1 MVKIADYLAEY
12 KVQDLKRLC
21 KTLDISNYSK
31 LKKEELIDEVIAAQK
46 SEEAARYAFL
56 FIDDLSFKNWE
67 KSADNNDEAADY
79 TLEEIFGLYIM
90 GYAFES
96 KENEDT
102 FFITKV
108 VSDLFEKVNTE
119 ENKDARI
126 DVQRKLNLIRA
137 ALHLYGIVSIE
148 QLLHL
153 FKKYYSQDMD
163 QEGLIEFLEQSP
175 YEITIDTDNGEIVID
190 DMTEEQYEVVKRLQ
204 KNRPYYEPEFAK
216 FIKFSDPNFI
226 DESTHH
232 VWLREWVG
240 KNIEGDDTE
249 NYQTY
254 IGILQLVMQGG
265 KQNQVVEFLAQNN
278 VEFKNAV
285 AQKEFFKHIDGI
297 LNNTRHFKFRG
308 HKESELKTKTIVKE
322 EKVGRNDPCP
332 CGSGKKYKK
341 CCGR

>member
-21 KTLDISNYSK
+21 KTLNISNYSK
-31 LKKEELIDEVIAAQK
+31 LKKEELIDEIVEAQK
-46 SEEAARYAFL
+46 SPEAARYAYL
-56 FIDDLSFKNWE
+56 FIDDLSFKNWKHSSDTNTE
-67 KSADNNDEAADY
+67 EAVY

-90 GYAFES
+90 GYAFED
-96 KENEDT
+96 KNNEDT

-108 VSDLFEKVNTE
+108 VSELFKKVDTE
-119 ENKDARI
+119 ENKEARI

-153 FKKYYSQDMD
+153 FKKYYSQDMNQD
-163 QEGLIEFLEQSP
+163 ALVEFLESSP
-175 YEITIDTDNGEIVID
+175 YEITIDVENSEIVID
-190 DMTEEQYEVVKRLQ
+190 DMTKEQYEVVKRLQ

-232 VWLREWVG
+232 KWLREWVSG
-240 KNIEGDDTE
+240 NLAKSEDE
-249 NYQTY
+249 AYQAY
-254 IGILQLVMQGG
+254 ISILQLVMQGA
-265 KQNQVVEFLAQNN
+265 KQNQVVTFLAEQD
-278 VEFKNAV
+278 VEFKNTA

-308 HKESELKTKTIVKE
+308 HKEAELKTKTIVKE

-341 CCGR
+341 CCGA